1 MKLIKQFI
9 LFLITLILSFFSRAN
24 ASEVQIPEILSTQ
37 TQTVQAEEEKLG
49 IQGNWILKRT
59 YTNTSGTYYD
69 DITFYNGLGYP
80 DQIINIGA
88 SAAGNNVVTPVVYDA
103 HMRDDAMV
111 YQPFAT
117 NSASLVKESTPLAA
131 QQSYYTSKYG
141 SADGSRAYS
150 QNIYQA
156 SSLGRVDGQR
166 KSGSAY
172 TSKNVTCTYGTNA
185 ANEVLCLKVTFSTAG
200 KVSDATLSTSYY
212 PASSL
217 YKTTNTDE
225 DGKTSIEFKD
235 KRGNVVLERN
245 LVSGTTYADTYYSY
259 DHLGNLLWTVT
270 PQGSS
275 SLANGGTY
283 NYSHPVASHH
293 SYIYAYD
300 GLNHLVEKKQPGR
313 EKENYVRDRAGREMM
328 YQDGNMRQ
336 SNQWLCTEYDNLNRV
351 TRKYVTSNR
360 VGNLTPAS
368 TGSTTPAL
376 PEVKVLYQAMHYG
389 YNTTSE
395 DPATDLP
402 YAATSIVS
410 QLDLANF
417 THGALK
423 YEKYLLLIEGTQ
435 ELYKET
441 AYYYNNKGELLQ
453 SVTRYPNGNIL
464 RTSYRYN
471 FTGDITTK
479 EEVYNGVTK
488 LTNCTY
494 DNRGKLLTETTTI
507 NGGAAATVTYAYDD
521 LGRVSGRSYGN
532 GTTETR
538 QYNIQG
544 WATTLSAKRGQSNIY
559 TQTLH
564 YYNPTK
570 GTAALYSGNISEWSS
585 QQASQQQETY
595 GFTYDL
601 QGRLTQSNR
610 YSGTSTPA
618 QNAYTERGITYDKN
632 GNILTLQRYA
642 AALQDN
648 YTYTYNGNRLTSI
661 SGTNNGTA
669 IASASYSYDNNGNTV
684 QDGLKGLQISYNI
697 LNLPQSVTQ
706 SGTTKATYGWFADGT
721 KYSVLDAQSNG
732 YHYIGSLIYSST
744 AGTTVLESTDFSGGR
759 IVLSGNTQAIHYHHK
774 DHLGSVR
781 AITDNAGAVIEHNA
795 YYPFGG
801 RHTFGQTYA
810 QTTSNR
816 YKFNGKELQTI
827 GGLDLLDYGARM
839 YDTKTA
845 RWLVQDPLAEKYYP
859 FSAYNYCVNNPV
871 MFVDPDGKDWFYFS
885 KDGSSKPEWHWRE
898 GSTLNTGMKDS
909 NGNDII
915 LSGHSAV
922 VVFNGYLNERLGKG
936 NSLFGEGAILADV
949 TVYGPKGADDIKNY
963 QGYTMSSDPTKWGVI
978 ADGEYPVNFDKKGK
992 SGNLQSNWAINN
1004 RDKVPARG
1012 GKNPS
1017 KYRTYDDA
1025 LVGTFIHSTR
1035 DTGYMGNY
1043 YSKNWQDLRGISE
1056 GCLIITPSIYDKK
1069 GNLVKAGWDQYNS
1082 QLSGVKKHLLQ
1093 IFRR

>member
-1 MKLIKQFI
+1 M
-9 LFLITLILSFFSRAN
+9 
-24 ASEVQIPEILSTQ
+24 
-37 TQTVQAEEEKLG
+37 
-49 IQGNWILKRT
+49 
-59 YTNTSGTYYD
+59 
-69 DITFYNGLGYP
+69 
-80 DQIINIGA
+80 
-88 SAAGNNVVTPVVYDA
+88 
-103 HMRDDAMV
+103 
-111 YQPFAT
+111 
-117 NSASLVKESTPLAA
+117 
-131 QQSYYTSKYG
+131 
-141 SADGSRAYS
+141 
-150 QNIYQA
+150 
-156 SSLGRVDGQR
+156 
-166 KSGSAY
+166 
-172 TSKNVTCTYGTNA
+172 
-185 ANEVLCLKVTFSTAG
+185 
-200 KVSDATLSTSYY
+200 
-212 PASSL
+212 
-217 YKTTNTDE
+217 
-225 DGKTSIEFKD
+225 
-235 KRGNVVLERN
+235 VLERN

-275 SLANGGTY
+275 NLANGGTY
-283 NYSHPVASHH
+283 NYSHPVASLY

-300 GLNHLVEKKQPGR
+300 GLNHLIEKKQPGR
-313 EKENYVRDRAGREMM
+313 ERETYVRDRAGREMM

-336 SNQWLCTEYDNLNRV
+336 SNQWLCTAYDNLNRV

-389 YNTTSE
+389 YNTASE

-402 YAATSIVS
+402 YAATSTVS

-423 YEKYLLLIEGTQ
+423 YEKHLLLIEGTQ

-521 LGRVSGRSYGN
+521 LGRVTSRSYGN
-532 GTTETR
+532 GTTETQ

-610 YSGTSTPA
+610 YSGTGTSA
-618 QNAYTERGITYDKN
+618 QSSYTERGITYDRN

-642 AALQDN
+642 SALQDN

-697 LNLPQSVTQ
+697 LNLPQTVTQ
-706 SGTTKATYGWFADGT
+706 SGTTKATYGWFADGS
-721 KYSVLDAQSNG
+721 KYSVQDAQGNG
-732 YHYIGSLIYSST
+732 YHYIGSLIYSNT
-744 AGTTVLESTDFSGGR
+744 AGTTSLESTDFSGGR

-781 AITDNAGAVIEHNA
+781 AITDGSGSTIEQNA

-810 QTTSNR
+810 QTTANR

-859 FSAYNYCVNNPV
+859 FSPYSFSGNNPV
-871 MFVDPDGKDWFYFS
+871 MNIDRDGKAWDVFIDVASFVY
-885 KDGSSKPEWHWRE
+885 DIGSAIYNH
-898 GSTLNTGMKDS
+898 
-909 NGNDII
+909 
-915 LSGHSAV
+915 A
-922 VVFNGYLNERLGKG
+922 KG
-936 NSLFGEGAILADV
+936 NHSQAKQNWVDVGVDVVSMAVPGLAAPVAKGLVKGIDKATDVGKTINIVTESASKAPVEQIPTIRGKMNESKVLNDLGLKKNTTKVQGKTVSGEIRNTIPDAITSD
-949 TVYGPKGADDIKNY
+949 TVYEIKDVKTLSN
-963 QGYTMSSDPTKWGVI
+963 TKQI
-978 ADGEYPVNFDKKGK
+978 QAQMDY
-992 SGNLQSNWAINN
+992 AIRNGL
-1004 RDKVPARG
+1004 DYK
-1012 GKNPS
+1012 
-1017 KYRTYDDA
+1017 
-1025 LVGTFIHSTR
+1025 
-1035 DTGYMGNY
+1035 
-1043 YSKNWQDLRGISE
+1043 
-1056 GCLIITPSIYDKK
+1056 IITGINTHVSTNIPKK
-1069 GNLVKAGWDQYNS
+1069 YIIRLDYIGPQK
-1082 QLSGVKKHLLQ
+1082 
-1093 IFRR
+1093 